1 VSSTSSQPWENRPCT
16 FWADEQVRKLR
27 TEIWVMEI
35 SKIPSK
41 KKSLTLWQN
50 ETRILH
56 LALSNVQVYLINAYL
71 KEEFTSKWKFRH
83 HLLTLEWF
91 QTRMSF
97 SPLLNTK
104 EDTVFWRMSVTRLLM
119 DPIDFHSRK
128 TKYYDLLWY
137 FIYISST
144 VWLLKFF
151 RTSSFVSSI
160 FSFWSELFLIQLVCI
175 FDISENLQFNTN
187 VLWLINLGSMVIANS

>member
-1 VSSTSSQPWENRPCT
+1 MCACVLVSGSRGSS
-16 FWADEQVRKLR
+16 DVR
-27 TEIWVMEI
+27 IWFQRSELWRYRK
-35 SKIPSK
+35 SPL

-50 ETRILH
+50 ERRILH

-160 FSFWSELFLIQLVCI
+160 FHFEVNYSLYNWFPYLTFQKTCNSIQMYC
-175 FDISENLQFNTN
+175 D
-187 VLWLINLGSMVIANS
+187 